1 MPTSSTPMFVGI
13 DIAKKQL
20 DIAVQPSGECFTE
33 PHDAPGID
41 RLVNRLKAIV
51 PIMIVLEATGGLE
64 LSLTGALAGAA
75 LPVVVVNPR
84 QVRDF
89 AKATGKLAKTDM
101 LDAHVLARFAQA
113 VRPPIRPLKAAQAQ
127 ALQAL
132 VARRHQ
138 LMDMLVAERNRLRQA
153 PTPVRK
159 DIKLHI
165 TWLEK
170 RLKDVDG
177 NLNAIIKA
185 SPVWQE
191 QDRLLQSVP
200 SVGPVFSVT
209 LLSCLPELGRLNH
222 KQIAALVGVAPLNRD
237 SGQYRG
243 RRAIWGGRANVRAVL
258 YMCALT
264 GIRHNPVIKAF
275 YQRLCAAGKPKKVAL
290 TACMRKLLSI
300 LNAIMK
306 NQTPWQAPT
315 P

>member
-1 MPTSSTPMFVGI
+1 MFVGI

-20 DIAVQPSGECFTE
+20 DIAVHPSGECFTE

-41 RLVNRLKAIV
+41 RLVNRVKILA
-51 PIMIVLEATGGLE
+51 PSLIVLEATGGLE
-64 LSLTGALAGAA
+64 LGLTAALAGAA

-89 AKATGKLAKTDM
+89 ARATGKLAKTDV
-101 LDAHVLARFAQA
+101 LDAHVLARFGQA
-113 VRPPIRPLKAAQAQ
+113 VRPPIRPLKAPQTQ

-138 LMDMLVAERNRLRQA
+138 LIDMLMAERNRLRQA

-159 DIKLHI
+159 DIKRHI
-165 TWLEK
+165 SWLEK
-170 RLKDVDG
+170 RLQDVDG

-200 SVGPVFSVT
+200 SVGPVLSVT
-209 LLSCLPELGRLNH
+209 LLSCLPELGRLNR

-243 RRAIWGGRANVRAVL
+243 RRSIWGGRANVRAVL
-258 YMCALT
+258 YMSALT
-264 GIRHNPVIKAF
+264 GIRCNPVIKAF
-275 YQRLCAAGKPKKVAL
+275 YQRLCATGKPKKVAL

-306 NQTPWQAPT
+306 NQTPWQVPT
-315 P
+315 PEHP